1 MDAKVV
7 VESHMDT
14 GLSIAESKIDVEPE
28 TIEFKAMQI
37 LSKQFKLAT

>member
-14 GLSIAESKIDVEPE
+14 GLSITESKIDVEPE
-28 TIEFKAMQI
+28 TIEFKDNANTI
-37 LSKQFKLAT
+37 KAI